1 MTRNNLWQVSSSNVN
16 LWQALALYGN
26 SISQLQDLLIY
37 DNNVKHALA
46 SNDRQFWTYWKL
58 LSSLLVV
65 TTNA

>member
-26 SISQLQDLLIY
+26 SNSQLQDLLIY

-46 SNDRQFWTYWKL
+46 SNDRQFWTMAQKY
-58 LSSLLVV
+58 V
-65 TTNA
+65 TSNDNCGKQ